1 MANEVRIDIGN
12 GLYLVAQQNEHY
24 DYRREIFIGIQNRD
38 GWWLQDL
45 AVVRNAYR
53 YDESGVVWR
62 DGDFEVL
69 VYGNSEEE
77 DYTERFGIGL
87 REDVKEDLCHT

>member
-12 GLYLVAQQNEHY
+12 GLYLVAQQNEDY

-45 AVVRNAYR
+45 SVVRNAYR
-53 YDESGVVWR
+53 YDDGGVVWEN
-62 DGDFEVL
+62 GEFEVL

-77 DYTERFGIGL
+77 DYTDRFGIGI
-87 REDVKEDLCHT
+87 REDVKEDICHT

>member
-1 MANEVRIDIGN
+1 MENEIRINIGH
-12 GLYLVAQQNEHY
+12 GLYLVAQQNAGEY
-24 DYRREIFIGIQNRD
+24 FNREIFIGIQNKD

-53 YDESGVVWR
+53 YDNSSVVWET
-62 DGDFEVL
+62 GEFEVL

-87 REDVKEDLCHT
+87 REDVKEDICHT